1 MPLPASR
8 SAFIIQEEIDCA
20 VRSNSSRELF
30 RRASRSHQINHQ
42 LYQPPRHPGRRGG
55 RVTTAWVGIASRER
69 VTVAVEGGFCQLN
82 HGRKTPVRRLQPG
95 DYIIYY
101 APRERMRAG
110 DVVQAFV
117 AFGKILPG
125 EPYRADASK
134 RFRPFRRYVKYSAG
148 TDASIRPLLQKLS
161 FTRDRVS
168 WGRALRLGT
177 FKIEPNDL
185 EIIADAMR
193 IAVA

>member
-1 MPLPASR
+1 
-8 SAFIIQEEIDCA
+8 
-20 VRSNSSRELF
+20 
-30 RRASRSHQINHQ
+30 
-42 LYQPPRHPGRRGG
+42 
-55 RVTTAWVGIASRER
+55 VTTAWAGIASRER
-69 VTVAVEGGFCQLN
+69 VTAAVQGGFFQLN

-117 AFGKILPG
+117 ALGKILPV
-125 EPYRADASK
+125 EPYRADASNGL
-134 RFRPFRRYVKYSAG
+134 RPFRRSVEYSAG
-148 TDASIRPLLQKLS
+148 ADAPIRPLLQKLS

-168 WGRALRLGT
+168 WGQALRRGT
-177 FKIEPNDL
+177 FRIEPDDL
-185 EIIADAMR
+185 KIIANAMK

>member
-1 MPLPASR
+1 
-8 SAFIIQEEIDCA
+8 
-20 VRSNSSRELF
+20 
-30 RRASRSHQINHQ
+30 
-42 LYQPPRHPGRRGG
+42 
-55 RVTTAWVGIASRER
+55 VTTAWVRIASREH
-69 VTVAVEGGFCQLN
+69 VTAALQGGFCQLN
-82 HGRKTPVRRLQPG
+82 HGREAPLRRLQPG
-95 DYIIYY
+95 DYLIYY

-134 RFRPFRRYVKYSAG
+134 GFRPFRRYVEYSAG
-148 TDASIRPLLQKLS
+148 TDAPIRPLLQKLF

-168 WGRALRLGT
+168 WGQALRRGT
-177 FKIEPNDL
+177 FKIEPDDL
-185 EIIADAMR
+185 EIIANAMK